1 VASFSKLK
9 LSGSTNGR
17 LIKVT
22 ATSSPGTVIHTAV
35 SGTIDYDEVWLY
47 AMNQGTT
54 DTALTIEWGGTT
66 DPDDRITT
74 TLLPKA
80 GLTLVVPGLVLQN
93 ENNVRAFASTANVI
107 LIGGYVNR
115 IQA

>member
-1 VASFSKLK
+1 MASFSKLK
-9 LSGSTNGR
+9 LSNSTDGK

-22 ATSSPGTVIHTAV
+22 ETSSPGTLIHTAIA
-35 SGTIDYDEVWLY
+35 GTSDYDEIWIY

-54 DTALTIEWGGTT
+54 DNALIIEWGGTAN
-66 DPDDRITT
+66 PDDRITV

-80 GLTLVVPGLVLQN
+80 GLALVIPGLVLQN
-93 ENNVRAFASTANVI
+93 EKNIRAFASTANLI

-115 IQA
+115 IYE